1 MKIHHE
7 GILFKLRLLSPAFA
21 CFRLLSPAF
30 ACFRVVR
37 SVLLLLCLVTGSI
50 TLSAQYDEDC
60 LPITTTNCGNLSI
73 VIARMEQNLVVD
85 NCPNP
90 ADTQNDPSR
99 CTNVNTFHQM
109 PYRVYLK
116 YTPPPPP
123 PPTIPPVPQP
133 TYEPFYL
140 NYAELNVYVRLFVQ
154 NLVVPTLSRIDMEST
169 QSCFEDNYPFNKEKV
184 IFKLDPCTQGVSFNL
199 FNDGSGGVSSILNC
213 AVVGDNSVLFKYG
226 YIKPTGPSPVD
237 PTGLG
242 SFVESDNGVYNPNYA
257 YYAMLFPIIVNAY
270 PGEEI
275 AFTCDYT
282 DNNLFCIENNTP
294 ITPTAK
300 PNFYKSFTTPV
311 DTCTIIGCS
320 TTPGSFT
327 ALAATTENTDLE
339 LQVINDNNNVSTGT
353 AHGFDVKLKNNS
365 TKPQNIKFLEFT
377 LKISSPGTLYT
388 PEAISGAVP
397 IISKNGG
404 DYFLRYVVN
413 FQTPVTISAGA
424 DYLISEIIAI
434 RPWPYNLISS
444 AALTFHQSSKYK
456 VQTDNTCDKL
466 LPQTNP
472 NPVTSSL
479 GIGTTCSGDPNYG
492 QIKLKAEIIGSGGSC
507 PSQRLQIGLFSE
519 APPQQVSISQLFV
532 RLKFE
537 TATAPGISL
546 ASPSCYVFDCNGKGC
561 MTAGNDLHTYNST
574 SKVLDICLS
583 GQNFLALTPDAYII
597 FNIANVDLQP
607 DDIIIEEARIDY
619 ATTPAFS
626 CVPVCVVS
634 RTDKSNDG
642 IRGSLKTE
650 AGVVLEDATVNIKG
664 EMPASGACPNPG
676 EVEVSSVDGTD
687 YNYKGCLCGEYG
699 TVTITPVENDN
710 YINGVSTF
718 DLVLISKHIL
728 GIEVLNSPYKMI
740 AADANKSNSITTF
753 DIVELRKLILGVYT
767 ELPNIGSW
775 RFVDKAYNLPANP
788 FAPPAF
794 PETRTLNN
802 VVSADMQDFVAIKI
816 GDLNGNAVANSKP
829 ANRPT
834 TSIAWEM
841 QSASAKGHTLLV
853 PIRYTGADMLEA
865 IQLGLRF
872 DPDKLKL
879 KGTVIGEVPGF
890 LPENFNLAEA
900 DKGILKAN
908 WVLWADALQIKPGQV
923 LFYLNFEVKDAL
935 PEDATSLLQ
944 LDDNLMENIAW
955 RTDDQEFSLQYQA
968 QGKTSALPEMLQ
980 NELFSV
986 RCFPNPGSGFAQFGI
1001 NTRQGGKYRVS
1012 LNDAVGQRLLLQDLY
1027 FSEAGEQ
1034 TLQLQGS
1041 EKLPNGVYLWRVW
1054 NSTHKLQGIWIK
1066 Q

>member
-1 MKIHHE
+1 MKAFC
-7 GILFKLRLLSPAFA
+7 LNFA

-30 ACFRVVR
+30 ACFRVMR
-37 SVLLLLCLVTGSI
+37 SVLLLLSLVTGSI

-60 LPITTTNCGNLSI
+60 LPITNCGNFS
-73 VIARMEQNLVVD
+73 VVVARLELNLASE

-90 ADTQNDPSR
+90 EDTQNDPLR

-116 YTPPPPP
+116 YTPP
-123 PPTIPPVPQP
+123 TNQQP
-133 TYEPFYL
+133 YEPFFL
-140 NYAELNVYVRLFVQ
+140 NYAELNVYVRLIVQ
-154 NLVVPTLSRIDMEST
+154 NLVVPTFSRIDMEST

-226 YIKPTGPSPVD
+226 YIKSTGPSPVD

-257 YYAMLFPIIVNAY
+257 YYAMLFPIIVSAY

-275 AFTCDYT
+275 AFTCEYN

-294 ITPTAK
+294 ITPPAN
-300 PNFYKSFTTPV
+300 PNFYKSLTPV
-311 DTCTIIGCS
+311 NNEYICSIGCS
-320 TTPGSFT
+320 TIPGSFT
-327 ALAATTENTDLE
+327 PLAATAENTDLE
-339 LQVINDNNNVSTGT
+339 LQIIGDASNAGVVS
-353 AHGFDVKLKNNS
+353 AHGFDVKLKNTS
-365 TKPQNIKFLEFT
+365 TKPQQIKFLEFA
-377 LKISSPGTLYT
+377 LKISSPGALYT

-397 IISKNGG
+397 IVSKNGG

-507 PSQRLQIGLFSE
+507 PTQQRLQIGLFSE

-532 RLKFE
+532 KLKFE
-537 TATAPGISL
+537 TATSPGVSL
-546 ASPSCYVFDCNGKGC
+546 ASPSCYVFNCSGTGC
-561 MTAGNDLHTYNST
+561 MTAGNDPYTYNST
-574 SKVLDICLS
+574 TKVLDICLS
-583 GQNFLALTPDAYII
+583 GQNFLALSPDAYII

-619 ATTPAFS
+619 ATTPTFS
-626 CVPVCVVS
+626 CVPVCVVT

-650 AGVVLEDATVNIKG
+650 ANMVLEDATVKIKG
-664 EMPASGACPNPG
+664 SIPASGACPNPG
-676 EVEVSSVDGTD
+676 EVEVTSDDGTD
-687 YNYKGCLCGEYG
+687 FNYKGCLCGEYG
-699 TVTITPVENDN
+699 TVTITPEEKDN
-710 YINGVSTF
+710 HINGVSTF

-728 GIEVLNSPYKMI
+728 GIEPLTSPYKMI
-740 AADANKSNSITTF
+740 AADANKSSSITTF

-767 ELPNIGSW
+767 ELPNNASW
-775 RFVDKAYNLPANP
+775 RFVDKAYSFPNPSNP
-788 FAPPAF
+788 FAAVF
-794 PETRTLNN
+794 PETRTLTN
-802 VVSADMQDFVAIKI
+802 VVSQDKVDFVAIKV

-829 ANRPT
+829 ANLPT
-834 TSIAWEM
+834 TSIAWEI

-853 PIRYTGADMLEA
+853 PIRYTGAEMLEA

-900 DKGILKAN
+900 DKGIIKAN

-935 PEDATSLLQ
+935 PEDAASLLQ

-980 NELFSV
+980 NEVFSV

-1012 LNDAVGQRLLLQDLY
+1012 LNDAAGQRLLLQDLH
-1027 FSEAGEQ
+1027 FAGPGEQ

-1041 EKLPNGVYLWRVW
+1041 EKLPAGVYLWRVW